1 MNSDAPVVD
10 SPVSV
15 KDLRPGEDVL
25 QYFEVRSKETR
36 KTRSGQDYVDIV
48 LGDATGSIEAKM
60 WSDVVRKWGHE
71 FSPGDFVKVEGRVEL
86 YKERNQLV
94 IEKIR
99 RAELSEVPEPERLV
113 RSPQQDPDDLFDE
126 LLRISATLKPPD
138 LAGLVSDVLHKH
150 GRSLKTVPAA
160 KLVHHAYRGG
170 LVEHTVSVTR
180 KVNAVL
186 ELEGNIDRNIAV
198 AGAIL
203 HDIGKV
209 LELTPM
215 GCGRTLEGR
224 LIGHVILGRDL
235 LRDAARE
242 RGCSDA
248 SWVPELEHIVLSHH
262 GESAF
267 GAPVRPL
274 TREALLVHFI
284 DNLDAKLKIMSEAL
298 EAVDA
303 EGFTPYNKWLEGR
316 VFAGARSL
324 PEEED
329 NDRDSR
335 ETS

>member
-1 MNSDAPVVD
+1 MKSEPPVDGASAP
-10 SPVSV
+10 V
-15 KDLRPGEDVL
+15 KDLRAGEYVL

-36 KTRSGQDYVDIV
+36 KTRSGQDYVDLV
-48 LGDATGSIEAKM
+48 LGDATAGVEAKM
-60 WSDVVRKWGHE
+60 WSDVVHRWGQD
-71 FSPGDFVKVEGRVEL
+71 FAPGDIVKVEGRVEV
-86 YKERNQLV
+86 YRDRNQLV
-94 IEKIR
+94 VEKIR
-99 RAELSEVPEPERLV
+99 RAELSEVPEPQLLIRTT
-113 RSPQQDPDDLFDE
+113 QQDPDELFEE
-126 LLRISATLKPPD
+126 LERFSATLEPPD
-138 LAGLVSDVLHKH
+138 LSDLVAGVLQDYAPL
-150 GRSLKTVPAA
+150 LKTCPAA
-160 KLVHHAYRGG
+160 KLIHHAYKGG

-180 KVNAVL
+180 KVDAIL
-186 ELEGNIDRNIAV
+186 KLEGQLDRNIAV

-209 LELTPM
+209 LELTPA
-215 GCGRTLEGR
+215 GRGRTLEGR

-248 SWVPELEHIVLSHH
+248 AWLPELEHVVLSHH

-298 EAVDA
+298 ESVDA
-303 EGFTPYNKWLEGR
+303 EGFTPYIKWLEGR
-316 VFAGARSL
+316 VFAGTRSL

-329 NDRDSR
+329 NVGDSR
-335 ETS
+335 EIG